1 MYSFV
6 VYKKWYVSL
15 SEALFILNLL
25 FLSGSALYTALS
37 SVAEQG
43 WFTAVL
49 VGIAIV
55 QSVVIVVFN
64 TVKHFQAICAKRG
77 GYPLLANNS
86 PDYYDLSFQRDVSD
100 T

>member
-1 MYSFV
+1 M
-6 VYKKWYVSL
+6 YKKWYVFL
-15 SEALFILNLL
+15 SEALFLLNLL
-25 FLSGSALYTALS
+25 FLSGSALYTASS

-64 TVKHFQAICAKRG
+64 TVKYFRAICAKRS
-77 GYPLLANNS
+77 GYPLLANNN
-86 PDYYDLSFQRDVSD
+86 PDYYDLSFERDVSD